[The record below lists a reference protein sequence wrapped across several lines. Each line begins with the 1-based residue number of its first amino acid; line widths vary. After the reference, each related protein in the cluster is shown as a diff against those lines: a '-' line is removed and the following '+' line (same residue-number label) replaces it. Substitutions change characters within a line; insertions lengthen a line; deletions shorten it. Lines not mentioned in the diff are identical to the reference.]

1 MGIND
6 KYHIGKPKAKER
18 SWEQHKGEGLR
29 FRLLGREVSWLMD
42 RVFFKEN
49 LEAFLG
55 KGRASSEEFSIHE
68 K

>member
-1 MGIND
+1 MINATQT
-6 KYHIGKPKAKER
+6 GKPKAEER
-18 SWEQHKGEGLR
+18 SWEQHKGEGFS

-42 RVFFKEN
+42 HVFLKEC